1 MKEHDLEKIAHYAE
15 LAWMLFDGAVLQKDS
30 IFKGRIN
37 IRSRTGELKGWM
49 KKDLFL
55 PNRINVYD
63 RYGNIKG
70 FLVKD
75 ILNPDTWLFRKGR

>member
-1 MKEHDLEKIAHYAE
+1 VFLGM
-15 LAWMLFDGAVLQKDS
+15 MLFDGAVLQKDC

-37 IRSRTGELKGWM
+37 IRSKTGELKGWM

-55 PNRINVYD
+55 PNQINVYD

-75 ILNPDTWLFRKGR
+75 ILNPDTWSFKKSR